1 MKHFSINVIKLKM
14 NKEMKIIDGSQGEGG
29 GQILRST
36 LALSMCTGTPVRIE
50 NIRAGRRK
58 AGLLRQH
65 LACVRASKI
74 VSNAKVIGDE
84 LGSSTV
90 EFHPSGIQSGTYDF
104 AIGSAG
110 STSLLFQT
118 VLPALLMADKEST
131 VSFSGG
137 THNDLAPSFDFIKHC
152 FLPALKTINLDVK
165 AELNAYGFMPHG
177 GGKWTATIQPIKGVG
192 VLDMTS
198 VGRFDHKQAIV
209 TQCGVSRSVAE
220 RELARVKKKLQW
232 ADDDLH
238 INQVES
244 IGPGNII
251 SLRVSDGNITEVI
264 DIVGAKNLSAERVA
278 GRAISAVKRYINS
291 GAAVGEYL
299 CDQLLL
305 PLALGN
311 GGRFTTLKP
320 SLHCKTNIDV
330 IKEFIDCEI
339 GVAEISE
346 DLFEIRVAT

>member
-1 MKHFSINVIKLKM
+1 M
-14 NKEMKIIDGSQGEGG
+14 DGSQGEGG

-58 AGLLRQH
+58 SGLLRQH
-65 LACVRASKI
+65 LACVRASKEI
-74 VSNAKVIGDE
+74 SNAKVIGDE

-90 EFHPSGIQSGTYDF
+90 EFCPGKIQAGTYDF

-118 VLPALLMADKEST
+118 VLPALLMAEAQSI

-152 FLPALKTINLDVK
+152 FIPALKSINLDVEV
-165 AELNAYGFMPHG
+165 ELEAYGFMPNG
-177 GGKWTATIQPIKGVG
+177 GGKWTATIQPIHGMG

-198 VGRFDHKQAIV
+198 IGKTTNRQAVV
-209 TQCGVSRSVAE
+209 TQAGVSRSVAI

-238 INQVES
+238 INEVHS
-244 IGPGNII
+244 IGPGNIV
-251 SLRVSDGNITEVI
+251 SLRVSDGKVNEVI
-264 DIVGAKNLSAERVA
+264 DVVGAKNLSAERVA
-278 GRAISAVKRYINS
+278 GRAITAMKRYINS

-311 GGRFTTLKP
+311 GGRFTTVEP
-320 SLHCKTNIDV
+320 SLHTKTNIEV
-330 IKEFIDCEI
+330 IREFID
-339 GVAEISE
+339 GVIDISE
-346 DLFEIRVAT
+346 INSDLFELTVHK

>member
-1 MKHFSINVIKLKM
+1 MKYFAESDIKLEM

-58 AGLLRQH
+58 SGLLRQH
-65 LACVRASKI
+65 LACVRASKQI
-74 VSNAKVIGDE
+74 SNAKVIGDE

-90 EFHPSGIQSGTYDF
+90 EFRPGDIQAGTYNF

-118 VLPALLMADKEST
+118 VLPALLMADKQST

-152 FLPALKTINLDVK
+152 FISALKTINLDVEV
-165 AELNAYGFMPHG
+165 ELNAYGFMPHG
-177 GGKWTATIQPIKGVG
+177 GGKWIATIQPINGMGVF
-192 VLDMTS
+192 DMTS
-198 VGRFDHKQAIV
+198 VGKFETKQAIV
-209 TQCGVSRSVAE
+209 TQSGVSKSVAE

-232 ADDDLH
+232 ADDELY

-251 SLRVSDGNITEVI
+251 SLRVSDGSINEVI
-264 DIVGAKNLSAERVA
+264 DVVGAKKLSAERVA
-278 GRAISAVKRYINS
+278 GRAISAMKRYINS

-311 GGRFTTLKP
+311 GGRFTTIKP
-320 SLHCKTNIDV
+320 SLHTKTNIEV
-330 IKEFIDCEI
+330 IKMFIDCEI
-339 GVAEISE
+339 SIAEIND
-346 DLFEIRVAT
+346 DLFELTVVK

>member
-1 MKHFSINVIKLKM
+1 M
-14 NKEMKIIDGSQGEGG
+14 NKEIKIIDGSQGEGG

-50 NIRAGRRK
+50 NIRAGRK
-58 AGLLRQH
+58 KPGLLRQH
-65 LACVRASKI
+65 LACVRASKEI
-74 VSNAKVIGDE
+74 TNAKVIGDE

-90 EFHPSGIQSGTYDF
+90 EFRPSEIKAGTYEF

-118 VLPALLMADKEST
+118 VLPALLMADKESKVT
-131 VSFSGG
+131 FSGG
-137 THNDLAPSFDFIKHC
+137 THNDLAPSFDFIKYC
-152 FLPALKTINLDVK
+152 FLPTLKTINLNVT
-165 AELNAYGFMPHG
+165 AELEAYGFMPNG
-177 GGKWTATIQPIKGVG
+177 GGQWTAIIQPINGMG

-198 VGRFDHKQAIV
+198 VGKFELKKAVV
-209 TQCGVSRSVAE
+209 TQSGVSRSVAE

-232 ADDDLH
+232 ADDELS

-251 SLRVSDGNITEVI
+251 SLRVSDGNINEVI
-264 DIVGAKNLSAERVA
+264 DVVGAKMLSAERVA
-278 GRAISAVKRYINS
+278 GRAISAMKRYINS

-311 GGRFTTLKP
+311 GGRFTTIEP
-320 SLHCKTNIDV
+320 SLHTKTNIDV
-330 IKEFIDCEI
+330 IKMFIDCEVNI
-339 GVAEISE
+339 RELGE
-346 DLFEIRVAT
+346 DKYEVTVKN

>member
-1 MKHFSINVIKLKM
+1 MK
-14 NKEMKIIDGSQGEGG
+14 KEMKIIDGSQGEGG

-58 AGLLRQH
+58 TGLLRQH
-65 LACVRASKI
+65 LACVRASKEI
-74 VSNAKVIGDE
+74 TNAKVIGDE
-84 LGSSTV
+84 LGSSMV
-90 EFHPSGIQSGTYDF
+90 EFRPGAIKAGTYDF

-118 VLPALLMADKEST
+118 VLPALLMADGESV

-152 FLPALKTINLDVK
+152 FIPALASINLDIK
-165 AELNAYGFMPHG
+165 AELNAYGFMPNG
-177 GGKWTATIQPIKGVG
+177 GGKWTATIQPINGMTA
-192 VLDMTS
+192 LDMMS
-198 VGRFDHKQAIV
+198 LGKIQNRQAVV
-209 TQCGVSRSVAE
+209 TQSGVSRSVAE
-220 RELARVKKKLQW
+220 RELGRIKKKLQW
-232 ADDDLH
+232 ADDDLR
-238 INQVES
+238 INQVDS
-244 IGPGNII
+244 IGPGNVV
-251 SLRVSDGNITEVI
+251 SLRVSDGSINEVI
-264 DIVGAKNLSAERVA
+264 DVVGAKQLSAERVA
-278 GRAISAVKRYINS
+278 GRAIASMKRYLNS

-311 GGRFTTLKP
+311 GGRFTTVEP
-320 SLHCKTNIDV
+320 SLHTKTNIDV

-339 GVAEISE
+339 DINEINE
-346 DLFEIRVAT
+346 DLFEVSVKN

>member
-1 MKHFSINVIKLKM
+1 MKM
-14 NKEMKIIDGSQGEGG
+14 NDRMKIVNGSLGEGG

-36 LALSMCTGTPVRIE
+36 LTLSMCTGTPVRIE

-58 AGLLRQH
+58 SGLLRQH
-65 LACVRASKI
+65 LACVRASKMI
-74 VSNAKVIGDE
+74 CNAKVIGDE

-90 EFHPSGIQSGTYDF
+90 DFRPGAIQAGTYDF
-104 AIGSAG
+104 SIGSAG

-118 VLPALLMADKEST
+118 VLPALLMSDKAST

-152 FLPALKTINLDVK
+152 FIPALKTINLNIE
-165 AELNAYGFMPHG
+165 AELTAYGFMPHG
-177 GGKWTATIQPIKGVG
+177 GGKWTATIHPIDSVG
-192 VLDMTS
+192 VFDMTS
-198 VGRFDHKQAIV
+198 IGKFETKQAIV
-209 TQCGVSRSVAE
+209 TQSGVSRSIAE
-220 RELARVKKKLQW
+220 RELARVKKKLHW
-232 ADDDLH
+232 ADDASH

-264 DIVGAKNLSAERVA
+264 DVVGAKKLSAERVA
-278 GRAISAVKRYINS
+278 GRAISAMKRYLNS

-311 GGRFTTLKP
+311 GGRFTTIEP
-320 SLHCKTNIDV
+320 SLHTKTNIDV
-330 IKEFIDCEI
+330 IKIFIDCEI
-339 GVAEISE
+339 SLNEVGQ
-346 DLFEIRVAT
+346 DLFEVLVNC

>member
-1 MKHFSINVIKLKM
+1 MKV
-14 NKEMKIIDGSQGEGG
+14 IDGSQGEGG

-50 NIRAGRRK
+50 NIRSGRRK
-58 AGLLRQH
+58 SGLLRQH
-65 LACVRASKI
+65 LACVRASKEI
-74 VSNAKVIGDE
+74 SNAKVIGDE
-84 LGSSTV
+84 LGLSTV
-90 EFHPSGIQSGTYDF
+90 EFRPGKIKAGTYDF
-104 AIGSAG
+104 SIGSAG

-118 VLPALLMADKEST
+118 VLPALLMADSESK

-152 FLPALKTINLDVK
+152 FIPALKSINLDID
-165 AELNAYGFMPHG
+165 AELEAYGFMPNG
-177 GGKWTATIQPIKGVG
+177 GGKWTATIKPINGMG
-192 VLDMTS
+192 VLNMTS
-198 VGRFDHKQAIV
+198 IGKIVSRQAVV
-209 TQCGVSRSVAE
+209 TQSGISGSVAT

-238 INQVES
+238 IKQVDS

-251 SLRVSDGNITEVI
+251 SLRVSDGDINEVI
-264 DIVGAKNLSAERVA
+264 DMVGSKKLSAERVT
-278 GRAISAVKRYINS
+278 GKAVAAMKRYLNS

-311 GGRFTTLKP
+311 GGKFTTLKP
-320 SLHCKTNIDV
+320 SLHSETNIDV
-330 IKEFIDCEI
+330 IKQFIDCSIETNE
-339 GVAEISE
+339 VDE
-346 DLFEIRVAT
+346 DLFEVIVSN

>member
-1 MKHFSINVIKLKM
+1 
-14 NKEMKIIDGSQGEGG
+14 MKIIDGSQGEGG

-36 LALSMCTGTPVRIE
+36 LALSMCTGTAVRIE

-58 AGLLRQH
+58 SGLLRQH
-65 LACVRASKI
+65 LACVRASKEI
-74 VSNAKVIGDE
+74 CNAKVTGDE

-90 EFHPSGIQSGTYDF
+90 EFHPSDIQAGTYDF

-118 VLPALLMADKEST
+118 VLPALFMADKESI

-165 AELNAYGFMPHG
+165 AELEAYGFMPHG
-177 GGKWTATIQPIKGVG
+177 GGKWTATVQPINGMDVF
-192 VLDMTS
+192 DMTS
-198 VGRFDHKQAIV
+198 IGKFESKQATV
-209 TQCGVSRSVAE
+209 TQSGVSRSVAE
-220 RELARVKKKLQW
+220 RELSRVKKKLQW

-264 DIVGAKNLSAERVA
+264 DVVGAKNLSAERVA
-278 GRAISAVKRYINS
+278 GRAIAAMKRYINS

-311 GGRFTTLKP
+311 GGKFTTLKP
-320 SLHCKTNIDV
+320 SLHSATNIDV
-330 IKEFIDCEI
+330 IKEFVDCDISITEI
-339 GVAEISE
+339 NE
-346 DLFEIRVAT
+346 DLFKVFIQK

>member
-1 MKHFSINVIKLKM
+1 M
-14 NKEMKIIDGSQGEGG
+14 NKEIKIIDGSLGEGG

-58 AGLLRQH
+58 SGLLRQH
-65 LACVRASKI
+65 LACVRASKEI
-74 VSNAKVIGDE
+74 SNARVIGDE

-90 EFHPSGIQSGTYDF
+90 EFRPGKIKAGTYDF

-118 VLPALLMADKEST
+118 VLPALLMAESEST

-152 FLPALKTINLDVK
+152 FIPALKSINLSVT
-165 AELNAYGFMPHG
+165 AELETYGFMPHG
-177 GGKWTATIQPIKGVG
+177 GGKWTTTIQPIKGMS
-192 VLDMTS
+192 VLDMTKI
-198 VGRFDHKQAIV
+198 GKIQTRKAIV
-209 TQCGVSRSVAE
+209 TQSGVSRSVAE
-220 RELARVKKKLQW
+220 RELARIKKKLQW
-232 ADDDLH
+232 IDNELH

-244 IGPGNII
+244 IGAGNII
-251 SLRVSDGNITEVI
+251 SLRVSDGNICEVI
-264 DIVGAKNLSAERVA
+264 DVVGAKKLSAERVA
-278 GRAISAVKRYINS
+278 GRAVAAMNRYLSS

-311 GGRFTTLKP
+311 GGRFTTIEL
-320 SLHCKTNIDV
+320 SSHSKTNINV

-339 GVAEISE
+339 NARQIDD
-346 DLFEIRVAT
+346 DLFEIQVTT